1 MNKWL
6 GSGIV
11 TEEPLIKYDGDKAS
25 FVAFTI
31 MTKRNVKYEEGR
43 QMVDFIDIKCTG
55 HNAEFARKY
64 LRKDKKVEVV
74 GPLQSGSYTD
84 KEGRKIYTKT
94 VFAET
99 LEFPETK
106 AEEEARKEKEQQTPP
121 PMPENSF
128 MDIPEGMDQGM
139 PFN

>member
-11 TEEPLIKYDGDKAS
+11 TEEPRIRYDGDKAS

-31 MTKRNVKYEEGR
+31 MTKRSVKFEEGK
-43 QMVDFIDIKCTG
+43 QMVDFIDCKCNG
-55 HNAEFARKY
+55 HNAEFARNY
-64 LRKDKKVEVV
+64 LRKGKKVEVT
-74 GPLQSGSYTD
+74 GPLQSGSYTN
-84 KEGRKIYTKT
+84 KEGQKVYTKT

-106 AEEEARKEKEQQTPP
+106 AEEEAGKENEQQTPP
-121 PMPENSF
+121 AAPDNSF
-128 MDIPEGMDQGM
+128 MTLPERMDQEM

>member
-11 TEEPLIKYDGDKAS
+11 SEEPKIRYDGEKAS

-43 QMVDFIDIKCTG
+43 QMVDFIDAKCIG
-55 HNAEFARKY
+55 HNAEFARNY
-64 LRKDKKVEVV
+64 IRKGKKVEVT

-84 KEGRKIYTKT
+84 KDGRKVYTKT
-94 VFAET
+94 VLAET
-99 LEFPETK
+99 VEFQQTK
-106 AEEEARKEKEQQTPP
+106 AEEESEAQKNQQTPP
-121 PMPENSF
+121 PAPAGGF
-128 MDIPEGMDQGM
+128 MDIPEGIDQEV
-139 PFN
+139 PFQ